1 MLSKLG
7 LSRIQI
13 GIVFRKLG
21 LFLGSVRKMS
31 LSCILHFFSSHVFIW
46 SNVSR
51 AANIQFCK
59 NPVCKYPVCLG
70 EAFVRVQLFQS
81 TKQVSKK
88 YKAGEVGTVSGTRR
102 RVVHQPDLGR
112 RRRREPQKSGTV
124 KMTKDASTTKMWTNA
139 SRINCFRKTF
149 KKNIVYFFPN
159 QKGFGNLLIRFCLQL
174 NQKPVKSCH
183 RPS

>member
-70 EAFVRVQLFQS
+70 EAFVRVQLFQG
-81 TKQVSKK
+81 TKQVSTK

-102 RVVHQPDLGR
+102 HVAHQPDLGR
-112 RRRREPQKSGTV
+112 RRRGGVSLGAQRHHLHSTHRNI
-124 KMTKDASTTKMWTNA
+124 ASLNYWKAQWGERA
-139 SRINCFRKTF
+139 
-149 KKNIVYFFPN
+149 IV
-159 QKGFGNLLIRFCLQL
+159 L
-174 NQKPVKSCH
+174 VKSTSWRFTEGGTQH
-183 RPS
+183 TNSVGIN